1 MKYLKHFLVFLVF
14 TFTFAGL
21 VQSVDARGADEPCS
35 YLNPT
40 KYVRDSGGNCVIAS
54 SGSTAG
60 VSQSGIPQTG
70 VSQARSIS
78 EPCSYL
84 SPTKY
89 IRDPSGNC
97 VINTQNSVPQVVPST
112 PSVPMPPTTETFVT
126 PQFQS
131 STWVPSA
138 GDSGMLSTF
147 LMILGIAAIGIILSK
162 KLKGRKRTAR
172 SKWSI
177 TPSLSDDLPVDG
189 WREVRDFENRFQN
202 MRDEDPD
209 QILVDAGATLKNFSK
224 KGNELYETR
233 RIIRNRVL
241 NILKYVDPST
251 GRIYISFVPDHIN
264 DADEAMAW
272 KFSITKQQYR
282 DLVDQG

>member
-1 MKYLKHFLVFLVF
+1 LI
-14 TFTFAGL
+14 
-21 VQSVDARGADEPCS
+21 QSVDARGADEPCS

-40 KYVRDSGGNCVIAS
+40 KYVRDSGGNCVLAS
-54 SGSTAG
+54 SGSTSG
-60 VSQSGIPQTG
+60 VAPTNTPQAG
-70 VSQARSIS
+70 VSQARSTS

-89 IRDPSGNC
+89 IRDSSGNC
-97 VINTQNSVPQVVPST
+97 VINTQNSVTQVVPST
-112 PSVPMPPTTETFVT
+112 TETFAT
-126 PQFQS
+126 PQYQS
-131 STWVPSA
+131 ITGAPST
-138 GDSGMLSTF
+138 GDSGIISTV
-147 LMILGIAAIGIILSK
+147 LMALVLTTIGIVLSK
-162 KLKGRKRTAR
+162 KLRGRKRTAR
-172 SKWSI
+172 SRWST
-177 TPSLSDDLPVDG
+177 TPSLSDDLPVEG
-189 WREVRDFENRFQN
+189 WREVREFENRFQS

-241 NILKYVDPST
+241 KILKYVDPST

>member
-1 MKYLKHFLVFLVF
+1 MKYLKYFLIFLVF
-14 TFTFAGL
+14 TFAFSGL
-21 VQSVDARGADEPCS
+21 IQSVDARGADEPCS

-40 KYVRDSGGNCVIAS
+40 KYVRDSGGNCVLAS
-54 SGSTAG
+54 SGSTSG
-60 VSQSGIPQTG
+60 VAPTNTPQAG
-70 VSQARSIS
+70 VSQARSTS

-89 IRDPSGNC
+89 IRDSSGNC
-97 VINTQNSVPQVVPST
+97 VINTQNSVTQVVPST
-112 PSVPMPPTTETFVT
+112 TETFAT
-126 PQFQS
+126 PQYQS
-131 STWVPSA
+131 ITGVPST
-138 GDSGMLSTF
+138 GDSGMLSAV
-147 LMILGIAAIGIILSK
+147 LMALVLITIGIVLSK
-162 KLKGRKRTAR
+162 KLKGRKRTGR
-172 SKWSI
+172 SRWST
-177 TPSLSDDLPVDG
+177 TPSLSDNLPVDG
-189 WREVRDFENRFQN
+189 WREVREFENRFQS

-241 NILKYVDPST
+241 KILKYVDPST

>member
-1 MKYLKHFLVFLVF
+1 MRYLKYFLIFLVF
-14 TFTFAGL
+14 TFAFSGL
-21 VQSVDARGADEPCS
+21 IQSVDARGADEPCS

-40 KYVRDSGGNCVIAS
+40 KYVRDSGGNCVLAS
-54 SGSTAG
+54 SGSTSG
-60 VSQSGIPQTG
+60 VAPTNTPQAG
-70 VSQARSIS
+70 VSQARSTS

-89 IRDPSGNC
+89 IRDSSGNC
-97 VINTQNSVPQVVPST
+97 VINTQNSVTQVVPST
-112 PSVPMPPTTETFVT
+112 TETFAT
-126 PQFQS
+126 PQYQS
-131 STWVPSA
+131 ITGAPST
-138 GDSGMLSTF
+138 GDSGIISAV
-147 LMILGIAAIGIILSK
+147 LMGLVLTTIGIVLSK
-162 KLKGRKRTAR
+162 KLRGRKRTTR
-172 SKWSI
+172 SRWST
-177 TPSLSDDLPVDG
+177 TPSLSDNLPVEG
-189 WREVRDFENRFQN
+189 WREVREFQNRFQS

-241 NILKYVDPST
+241 KILKYVDPST

-282 DLVDQG
+282 DLVDEG

>member
-1 MKYLKHFLVFLVF
+1 MKYLKYFLIFLVF
-14 TFTFAGL
+14 TFAFSGL
-21 VQSVDARGADEPCS
+21 IQSVDARGADEPCS

-40 KYVRDSGGNCVIAS
+40 KYVRDSGGNCVLAS
-54 SGSTAG
+54 SGSTSG
-60 VSQSGIPQTG
+60 VAPTNTPQTG
-70 VSQARSIS
+70 VSQARSTS

-89 IRDPSGNC
+89 IRDSSGNC
-97 VINTQNSVPQVVPST
+97 VINTQNAVTQVVPST
-112 PSVPMPPTTETFVT
+112 TETFAT
-126 PQFQS
+126 PQYQS
-131 STWVPSA
+131 ITGATST
-138 GDSGMLSTF
+138 GDSGIISAV
-147 LMILGIAAIGIILSK
+147 LMALVLTTIGIVLSK

-172 SKWSI
+172 SRWLT
-177 TPSLSDDLPVDG
+177 TPSLSDDLPIEG
-189 WREVRDFENRFQN
+189 WREVREFQNRFQS

-241 NILKYVDPST
+241 KILKYVDPST

-282 DLVDQG
+282 DLVDEG